1 MIEQWNLEF
10 AGLLEREIHVQL
22 HGDERQ
28 NKIGLYRGLVAC
40 QTMDDFC
47 RAKGVIQGY
56 EGVLVIMRDIARKMN
71 ERDET
76 QSTMKPTMRVRA
88 N

>member
-10 AGLLEREIHVQL
+10 AGLLEQAILLTL
-22 HGDERQ
+22 HGDQRQ
-28 NKIGLYRGLVAC
+28 KKNGLYRDLMAC
-40 QTMDDFC
+40 QTMDDFS

-56 EGVLVIMRDIARKMN
+56 ENVLEMMRDVARKMN

-76 QSTMKPTMRVRA
+76 QAPMRVRA